1 MTATQIN
8 NFRCSGGRDVGVSV
22 AGPPSGSHLH
32 RPLSPRSG
40 ASLHPVGGA
49 TMRRPLL
56 DLIQIKSV
64 PPALHSMSAV
74 QGFDG
79 GRHDDSGFCG
89 FRCDLVL
96 GRPPHP
102 ADAQWLL
109 IATASGSRRAS
120 HGCLG
125 FCGFARNLYGSFANR
140 RLSCLCSSRCAWYG
154 PPKASRPRWRS
165 GADRLPKGCA
175 CNVTR
180 SEEAAPART
189 SAHRRFTSSIAGWIS
204 TGSLTACGRGSWLA
218 TPTCPLFASAA
229 RMPARSCFTCDPFR
243 RRE

>member
-1 MTATQIN
+1 MSVYRSQVLHQARTCTG
-8 NFRCSGGRDVGVSV
+8 RYRLRGLSSSGGRRYH
-22 AGPPSGSHLH
+22 APSSA
-32 RPLSPRSG
+32 RFDPDQIRSPRSCIACRPCNRG
-40 ASLHPVGGA
+40 VAHAS
-49 TMRRPLL
+49 
-56 DLIQIKSV
+56 
-64 PPALHSMSAV
+64 
-74 QGFDG
+74 GFDG

-120 HGCLG
+120 HSCLG
-125 FCGFARNLYGSFANR
+125 FCGFVRNLYGSSANR

-154 PPKASRPRWRS
+154 PPKASRPRWSS

-229 RMPARSCFTCDPFR
+229 RMPARSCFTCDRFR